1 MFEQQRGLRG
11 RSDMSQR
18 SRGSAM
24 PGRVGL
30 LGVAAA
36 LAALLGA
43 APAARAEHLAIAC
56 GSVGIEY
63 KLCKEGAEA
72 WAAKTGNQV
81 QVVQTPPSATD
92 RLALFQQLLAAGS
105 PDVDVFQVDVIWPGI
120 LGRYLLDL
128 RRYVDAATI
137 AAHFPAQVENNIV
150 GGELKALPWFADV
163 GLLYYRKDLLEKYG
177 LAVPTRWSDLAAA
190 ARTVTEGE
198 RKAGDAA
205 LAGFVFQGKAYEGL
219 TCNALEWI
227 ASAGGGAILDG
238 NGKVTLDNPKAVAAL
253 EMAAGWIGTIA
264 GRGVLNYGEEEARGV
279 FQSGHAVF
287 MRNWPYAW
295 ALANAAD
302 SPVKGKVGIAPLPAG
317 DAGTPSATLGGSGL
331 AVSRFSRH
339 PELAADL
346 VRYLASPAEQ
356 ARRAIAGA
364 FNPTIPAVYEDPAVL
379 RAMPVLA
386 QLLPAVRAAVARP
399 SRIAG
404 DRYNQLSSIVWNA
417 VHDTLSGRTP
427 AGPSLAAAAR
437 SLDRLS
443 RGGRW

>member
-1 MFEQQRGLRG
+1 MPKGSCGKIALARRGLIC
-11 RSDMSQR
+11 
-18 SRGSAM
+18 
-24 PGRVGL
+24 GL
-30 LGVAAA
+30 
-36 LAALLGA
+36 LAALLVAGH
-43 APAARAEHLAIAC
+43 AARAERIAIAC

-105 PDVDVFQVDVIWPGI
+105 SEVDVFQVDVIWPGI
-120 LGRYLLDL
+120 LGRYLIDL
-128 RRYVDAATI
+128 RKYIDPGTI
-137 AAHFPAQVENNIV
+137 AAHFPTQVENNTV

-177 LAVPTRWSDLAAA
+177 IAVPTRWDALATA
-190 ARTVTEGE
+190 ARTVAEGE
-198 RKAGDAA
+198 RKAGGAEI
-205 LAGFVFQGKAYEGL
+205 AGFVFQGKAYEGL

-227 ASAGGGAILDG
+227 DSFGGGQILDDK
-238 NGKVTLDNPKAVAAL
+238 GKVTLDNPHAVAAL
-253 EMAAGWIGTIA
+253 QTAAGWIGSIA
-264 GRGVLNYGEEEARGV
+264 TKGVLTYAEEEARGV
-279 FQSGHAVF
+279 FQSGRAVF

-295 ALANAAD
+295 ALVNAED

-317 DAGTPSATLGGSGL
+317 GESGKPSGTLGGSGL
-331 AVSRFSRH
+331 AVSRFSAH
-339 PELAADL
+339 PALAADL
-346 VRYLASPAEQ
+346 VRYLASPDEQ

-364 FNPTIPAVYEDPAVL
+364 FNPTIPTVYERPEV
-379 RAMPVLA
+379 RQAMPVLA
-386 QLLPAVRAAVARP
+386 QILPALKAAVARP

-417 VHDTLSGRTP
+417 VHDALAGRTQ
-427 AGPSLAAAAR
+427 AAPSLAAAAA

>member
-1 MFEQQRGLRG
+1 MPKDSGGWIGPARRVLAWACL
-11 RSDMSQR
+11 
-18 SRGSAM
+18 AM
-24 PGRVGL
+24 L
-30 LGVAAA
+30 L
-36 LAALLGA
+36 LAGH
-43 APAARAEHLAIAC
+43 AARAEHIAIAC

-72 WAAKTGNQV
+72 WAAKTGNEV

-105 PDVDVFQVDVIWPGI
+105 ADIDVFQVDVIWPGI
-120 LGRYLLDL
+120 LGRYLVDL
-128 RRYVDAATI
+128 RKYIDAATI
-137 AAHFPAQVENNIV
+137 AAHFPAQVENNTV
-150 GGELKALPWFADV
+150 GGEVKALPWFADV

-177 LAVPTRWSDLAAA
+177 VAVPARWDALAAA
-190 ARTVTEGE
+190 VRTITEGE
-198 RKAGDAA
+198 RKAGDAG

-227 ASAGGGAILDG
+227 DSFGGGQILDG
-238 NGKVTLDNPKAVAAL
+238 QGKVTLNNPRAVAAL
-253 EMAAGWIGTIA
+253 QAASGWIGSVA
-264 GRGVLNYGEEEARGV
+264 PQGVLNYAEEDARGV

-317 DAGTPSATLGGSGL
+317 GADGKPSATLGGSGL
-331 AVSRFSRH
+331 AVSRFSAH
-339 PELAADL
+339 PALAADL

-356 ARRAIAGA
+356 KRRAIVGA
-364 FNPTIPAVYEDPAVL
+364 FNPTIPAVYEDAEL
-379 RAMPVLA
+379 QQAMPVLA
-386 QLLPAVRAAVARP
+386 QILPALKAAVARP

-404 DRYNQLSSIVWNA
+404 TRYNQLSSIVWNA
-417 VHDTLSGRTP
+417 VHDALSGR
-427 AGPSLAAAAR
+427 AQAAPSLAAAAER
-437 SLDRLS
+437 LDGLS